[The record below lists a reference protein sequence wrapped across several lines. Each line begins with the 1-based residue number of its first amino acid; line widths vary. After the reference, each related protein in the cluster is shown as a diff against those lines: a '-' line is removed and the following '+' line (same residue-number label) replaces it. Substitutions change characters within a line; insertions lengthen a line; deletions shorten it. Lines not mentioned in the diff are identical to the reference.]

1 MGTGGLRGPE
11 PRVPPAKF
19 PKQIPMKSGNSKLK
33 PRLYED
39 LFVTLK
45 VRTCFVSQ
53 LVSLIDN
60 FYVFRQRV
68 CGPCIL
74 ALGPV
79 NVRAALS
86 MVDNEPW
93 IQRRKRSRWA
103 GVSCREGLG
112 EDSRRSWYLRLGRD
126 S

>member
-1 MGTGGLRGPE
+1 MSQDLHPH
-11 PRVPPAKF
+11 PLQF
-19 PKQIPMKSGNSKLK
+19 PKQIPTKSGSSKFK

-39 LFVTLK
+39 LFVTSR
-45 VRTCFVSQ
+45 VSTCFVSQ

-86 MVDNEPW
+86 VVDNEP
-93 IQRRKRSRWA
+93 
-103 GVSCREGLG
+103 
-112 EDSRRSWYLRLGRD
+112 
-126 S
+126 

>member
-1 MGTGGLRGPE
+1 MRGHE
-11 PRVPPAKF
+11 PRVPPPPPQF
-19 PKQIPMKSGNSKLK
+19 PEQIPAKSGNSKFK

-53 LVSLIDN
+53 LVSLMDN

-86 MVDNEPW
+86 MGDNEP
-93 IQRRKRSRWA
+93 
-103 GVSCREGLG
+103 
-112 EDSRRSWYLRLGRD
+112 
-126 S
+126 